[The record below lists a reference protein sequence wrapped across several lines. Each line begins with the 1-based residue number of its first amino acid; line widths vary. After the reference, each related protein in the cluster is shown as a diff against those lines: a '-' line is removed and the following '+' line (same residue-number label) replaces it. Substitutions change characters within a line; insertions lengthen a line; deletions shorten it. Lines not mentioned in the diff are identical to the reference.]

1 MRWTVRWMEGKL
13 SRGLD
18 CRCVDERR
26 RGWSCKKDGGLEC
39 GVRALTL
46 LELQELQDSLHVV
59 YVVLALA
66 ASVILVPSYL
76 GNQ

>member
-1 MRWTVRWMEGKL
+1 VRCMEGKL
-13 SRGLD
+13 SGGRD

-26 RGWSCKKDGGLEC
+26 RGWSCKKDGGLGC
-39 GVRALTL
+39 GVRALPL
-46 LELQELQDSLHVV
+46 LDLQELQDSLHVL
-59 YVVLALA
+59 YVVFTLA